1 VQLSEG
7 VSDVHYAAVPRAV
20 ALALPITLGA
30 WTVQAADIIQTAE
43 RDGRFNGFL
52 HLLEAAGMVE
62 VLKGE
67 GPFTVFAPIDDALG
81 QLPPG
86 VLEGVLAEENGN
98 VLQTIVQSHIV
109 PGAALLAKDLLDHEV
124 EVETLGGAMLAVGG
138 TAGVI
143 LVLPLEATI
152 TEVNG
157 RAEPKS
163 EAILASAVV
172 EAPQGAV
179 AGAGRPAMPAEH
191 ELTGV
196 AMVVEPDI
204 AAENGVIHGIDLALL
219 PPEALRS
226 F

>member
-1 VQLSEG
+1 MSR
-7 VSDVHYAAVPRAV
+7 YAALPKAV
-20 ALALPITLGA
+20 ALAVPITLGA

-43 RDGRFNGFL
+43 HDGRFNGFL

-67 GPFTVFAPIDDALG
+67 GPFTVFAPIDEAFG

-86 VLEGVLAEENGN
+86 VLEWLLAEETGKALEA
-98 VLQTIVQSHIV
+98 VVQSHIV
-109 PGAALLAKDLLDHEV
+109 PGAALLAEDLLDREV
-124 EVETLGGAMLAVGG
+124 EVETLGGGMLAIGG
-138 TAGVI
+138 TAGII
-143 LVLPLEATI
+143 LVVPLEATI

-163 EAILASAVV
+163 EAIPASAIVV
-172 EAPQGAV
+172 EAPQDAV
-179 AGAGRPAMPAEH
+179 AGADRSTMPAEQ
-191 ELTGV
+191 ELTAV

-204 AAENGVIHGIDLALL
+204 EADNGVIHGIDLVLL
-219 PPEALRS
+219 SPEALWS

>member
-1 VQLSEG
+1 MS
-7 VSDVHYAAVPRAV
+7 HYAALPKAV

-43 RDGRFNGFL
+43 QDGRFSGFL

-62 VLKGE
+62 VLEGE
-67 GPFTVFAPIDDALG
+67 GPFTVFAPVDEAFG

-86 VLEGVLAEENGN
+86 VLEWLLAEESGKA
-98 VLQTIVQSHIV
+98 LETIIQSHIV
-109 PGAALLAKDLLDHEV
+109 PGAAILAEGLLDREV
-124 EVETLGGAMLAVGG
+124 EVETLGGTMLAIGG

-143 LVLPLEATI
+143 LVAPLEATI
-152 TEVNG
+152 TEVQG

-163 EAILASAVV
+163 EATPASAIVV
-172 EAPQGAV
+172 EAPHD
-179 AGAGRPAMPAEH
+179 AGAEPSAMPAGQ
-191 ELTGV
+191 ELTAV

-204 AAENGVIHGIDLALL
+204 EADNGVIHGIDLVLL
-219 PPEALRS
+219 PLEALRS